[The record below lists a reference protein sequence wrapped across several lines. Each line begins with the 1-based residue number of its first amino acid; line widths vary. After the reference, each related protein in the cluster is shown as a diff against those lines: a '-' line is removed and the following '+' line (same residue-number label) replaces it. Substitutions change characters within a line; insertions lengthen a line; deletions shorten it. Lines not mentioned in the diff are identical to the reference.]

1 MMLDLAML
9 VGGLIL
15 VVKGGDWF
23 VAAAVRIAEF
33 LRMPRVVIGSTLVSL
48 ATTTPELVVSITAGL
63 KGQAGL
69 AVGNAVGS
77 VLCNIGLVLGVT
89 AALKH
94 VDIHWRAL
102 RTPLFTMIGLGVL
115 VFVFILDGNLS
126 RGQGALLLLLGGGYF
141 LLDFI
146 KSYRD
151 RRPEDVLEAEA
162 IEKEVMAATR
172 FLDTKAGSAV
182 QFILGALVVVL
193 GSRLLVDGAVNVAA
207 KLGIPPLIIGLTVV
221 AVGTSLPELVTAIT
235 SARKQVSDLSVGNV
249 LGANIANLSLI
260 IGAAAVLQDITASRA
275 TLWFN
280 FPAMLAMMAV
290 LAVFLR
296 TDRRVTRREGAAL
309 LALYGLYLGG
319 VVLLTLMT
327 R

>member
-1 MMLDLAML
+1 
-9 VGGLIL
+9 
-15 VVKGGDWF
+15 
-23 VAAAVRIAEF
+23 
-33 LRMPRVVIGSTLVSL
+33 
-48 ATTTPELVVSITAGL
+48 
-63 KGQAGL
+63 
-69 AVGNAVGS
+69 
-77 VLCNIGLVLGVT
+77 
-89 AALKH
+89 
-94 VDIHWRAL
+94 
-102 RTPLFTMIGLGVL
+102 
-115 VFVFILDGNLS
+115 
-126 RGQGALLLLLGGGYF
+126 
-141 LLDFI
+141 
-146 KSYRD
+146 
-151 RRPEDVLEAEA
+151 
-162 IEKEVMAATR
+162 
-172 FLDTKAGSAV
+172 
-182 QFILGALVVVL
+182 
-193 GSRLLVDGAVNVAA
+193 VDGAVNVAA